1 MMLALVFVI
10 LLALIQSESKKFNVE
25 SSFQRKLRENDYSI
39 YTLSQNENANANA
52 IDLEREQL
60 YEAYNLLHTLAQD
73 FHKPFDAPAVI
84 VVGHQTSGKSALIEA
99 IMGFQFNQVGGGTKT
114 RRPIALRMQYNPNCV
129 TPLCFL
135 TLENGKEE
143 QRSLQDIQAYIEAE
157 NKRLEKD
164 PSRSF
169 DPREINIRMEYKY
182 CPNMIVI
189 DTPGMIHPPKGRHL
203 TPQQRALAQAAREAE
218 ALVLS
223 KIRCQDYIILCVEDT
238 TDWKHSTTRNVV
250 MQADPQLQRTVLVST
265 KLDTKLPQFS
275 ESEDLDDFLRAPLI
289 HQLFSQMLGGPF
301 FTSVPS
307 GRVGTSKEFESNEE
321 FVDSVR
327 YAERND
333 RGTVVSK
340 MGAVTARAPLQHV
353 GVSRLR
359 TFLEARVED
368 CYRRNVAKIVPL
380 LQSEMRMTEAKLA
393 ATEAELN
400 ALSLERLRQAA
411 NDYRELF
418 SKELANTIQGTVRAS
433 PEEWGETLETE
444 QLRGGSFLTS
454 QQQQQPQHGSPSF
467 DQRNSAITKK
477 RPTRAV
483 HLLEEQAEYDPHRD
497 ATASSSSVAASAL
510 SMTGAMSSQDWQ
522 KIAIAHVAH
531 AQAKLFGGAQY
542 HRAMK
547 EFALAVRHLRSPIV
561 TEDEI
566 ANAAGMGDTHNG
578 VNFMRAAC
586 VIAMEKARLS
596 FDPALEALAQRSEHI
611 MKRLFPIVQ
620 HLVRTSNGGGSSSS
634 SSSST
639 LHVQV
644 RPFQDIIRR
653 IYDRFI
659 EETLRECVLRCKDD
673 LSGMTDYVTF
683 DVEERGGSLG
693 SGAGSTIYSALP
705 TPRRVAEIW
714 QMAVDRRQQNQVG
727 ASSGRLLNP
736 ADTALGFGE
745 VMEGGGS
752 LGVDDDD
759 ADEEEDGWTGD
770 VGNDNDDEDDDDV
783 DVAIFGNAKRSS
795 SSPKSRRSNAILD
808 KVMEEWNRAN
818 GANGRRSSR
827 RNMNPLDK
835 RKKPLAK
842 KRVAMAKVTRPTGSV
857 HSRMPAPTPVNQQL
871 VAMPAAV
878 EEDAMLSDYYRVV
891 QLTEEMVSG
900 SSATRTSALVTAIVE
915 YIVSAWR
922 MYFARTTAMKF
933 NSFFLMSLIKRF
945 PNYLREE
952 LDKVYRGEMSE
963 VFDMTEARRELT
975 VRREHLLAEVE
986 ANGRLQQRF
995 DAIAQQLRK
1004 SGNVG
1009 GGGGGSAEKKHGD
1022 RSSIVSSSSGISS
1035 GIGGSSS
1042 SYGGDAMDIQQ
1053 DELDDLFDVEP
1064 MTPPS
1069 GRRRR
1074 VFPSSPG
1081 SKARD
1086 ILRRDEKAAGEYSA
1100 ANIDVN
1106 AVSRAAD
1113 TAQEHTKDTPRKKA
1127 PDDSS
1132 HYHNERHENQE
1143 SDPGLFD
1150 S

>member
-1 MMLALVFVI
+1 MV
-10 LLALIQSESKKFNVE
+10 
-25 SSFQRKLRENDYSI
+25 
-39 YTLSQNENANANA
+39 
-52 IDLEREQL
+52 
-60 YEAYNLLHTLAQD
+60 QD

-238 TDWKHSTTRNVV
+238 TDWKHATTRNVV
-250 MQADPQLQRTVLVST
+250 MQADPQLLRTVLVST
-265 KLDTKLPQFS
+265 KLDTKVPQFS
-275 ESEDLDDFLRAPLI
+275 EAEDLEDYLRAPLI

-307 GRVGTSKEFESNEE
+307 GRVGQSKDFESNED
-321 FVDSVR
+321 FVDSIR
-327 YAERND
+327 RAERND
-333 RGTVVSK
+333 RGAVLAK
-340 MGAVTARAPLQHV
+340 MGPVSARASLQCV

-359 TFLEARVED
+359 SFLEARVED

-380 LQSEMRMTEAKLA
+380 LQSELRLTESKLA

-400 ALSLERLRQAA
+400 ALSMDRLRQAA
-411 NDYRELF
+411 NEYRESF
-418 SKELANTIQGTVRAS
+418 AKELANVIQGTVRAS
-433 PEEWGETLETE
+433 PEEWGETLELE
-444 QLRGGSFLTS
+444 QLRGGSFLAH
-454 QQQQQPQHGSPSF
+454 QQPAF
-467 DQRNSAITKK
+467 D
-477 RPTRAV
+477 
-483 HLLEEQAEYDPHRD
+483 RD
-497 ATASSSSVAASAL
+497 AAEGRSTSLGGSKGRGARVSAFGDEAYASSQGAGATGHAAGRSLAP
-510 SMTGAMSSQDWQ
+510 QDWQ
-522 KIAIAHVAH
+522 RVALTQVAH

-547 EFALAVRHLRSPIV
+547 EFALAVRHLRTPAVS
-561 TEDEI
+561 EDEI

-586 VIAMEKARLS
+586 VIAMEKARQS

-620 HLVRTSNGGGSSSS
+620 HLVRTSSASSSS
-634 SSSST
+634 VAT
-639 LHVQV
+639 HIQV
-644 RPFQDIIRR
+644 RPFQEIVRR
-653 IYDRFI
+653 IYERFI
-659 EETLRECVLRCKDD
+659 EETLRECVVRCKDD

-683 DVEERGGSLG
+683 DIEERGGSLG
-693 SGAGSTIYSALP
+693 SGADGAMYSTLP

-714 QMAVDRRQQNQVG
+714 QMAVDRRQQTTTTTP
-727 ASSGRLLNP
+727 ASALHP
-736 ADTALGFGE
+736 ADSG
-745 VMEGGGS
+745 VS
-752 LGVDDDD
+752 LEAGDEDADDG
-759 ADEEEDGWTGD
+759 AVDEEETSSATE
-770 VGNDNDDEDDDDV
+770 VDDEDDD
-783 DVAIFGNAKRSS
+783 VAVFGR
-795 SSPKSRRSNAILD
+795 SRRSSGRSGSRPIGRRSGGTSVLD
-808 KVMEEWNRAN
+808 RVMEEWTKAN
-818 GANGRRSSR
+818 DPQRQTKRSASVVPRRRRSSVSASSVAKS
-827 RNMNPLDK
+827 LKTK
-835 RKKPLAK
+835 RA
-842 KRVAMAKVTRPTGSV
+842 ASTSSAASTTT
-857 HSRMPAPTPVNQQL
+857 ATPVPSHQQL

-933 NSFFLMSLIKRF
+933 NSFFLMSFVKRF

-975 VRREHLLAEVE
+975 LRREQLLAEAD
-986 ANGRLQQRF
+986 ANNRLQQRF

-1004 SGNVG
+1004 
-1009 GGGGGSAEKKHGD
+1009 A
-1022 RSSIVSSSSGISS
+1022 SSSSATTSAS
-1035 GIGGSSS
+1035 GGGDGR
-1042 SYGGDAMDIQQ
+1042 GGDAVGADGTTGESSE
-1053 DELDDLFDVEP
+1053 DEDLLADLHDVRPP
-1064 MTPPS
+1064 MGAS
-1069 GRRRR
+1069 GVRRRR
-1074 VFPSSPG
+1074 VASGVPSRRVR
-1081 SKARD
+1081 ATRD
-1086 ILRRDEKAAGEYSA
+1086 VRRKGDEVAAGGYSA
-1100 ANIDVN
+1100 ANVDVHGGTSG
-1106 AVSRAAD
+1106 VD
-1113 TAQEHTKDTPRKKA
+1113 GG
-1127 PDDSS
+1127 DSS
-1132 HYHNERHENQE
+1132 RPGASTETQTAGISSAEPDEDGDADGGSASSSAGRGGG
-1143 SDPGLFD
+1143 SDG
-1150 S
+1150 SRKR

>member
-1 MMLALVFVI
+1 
-10 LLALIQSESKKFNVE
+10 
-25 SSFQRKLRENDYSI
+25 
-39 YTLSQNENANANA
+39 
-52 IDLEREQL
+52 
-60 YEAYNLLHTLAQD
+60 
-73 FHKPFDAPAVI
+73 
-84 VVGHQTSGKSALIEA
+84 
-99 IMGFQFNQVGGGTKT
+99 
-114 RRPIALRMQYNPNCV
+114 MQYNPNCV

-164 PSRSF
+164 SSRSF

-238 TDWKHSTTRNVV
+238 TDWKHATTRNVV

-275 ESEDLDDFLRAPLI
+275 ESEDIEDFLRAPLI
-289 HQLFSQMLGGPF
+289 HQLFSQILGGPF

-307 GRVGTSKEFESNEE
+307 GRVGSSKEFQSNEE

-327 YAERND
+327 FTERND
-333 RGTVVSK
+333 RETIASK
-340 MGAVTARAPLQHV
+340 MGAVNARVPLQNV

-359 TFLEARVED
+359 AFLEARVED

-380 LQSEMRMTEAKLA
+380 LQSEMRMTEAKLKI
-393 ATEAELN
+393 TEAELN
-400 ALSLERLRQAA
+400 ALSLDRLRQAA

-418 SKELANTIQGTVRAS
+418 SKELANAIQGTVRAS
-433 PEEWGETLETE
+433 PQEWGETLEIE
-444 QLRGGSFLTS
+444 QIRGGSFIT
-454 QQQQQPQHGSPSF
+454 QQQPQYGAQFIDNRNPSVP
-467 DQRNSAITKK
+467 KK
-477 RPTRAV
+477 HSTRAT
-483 HLLEEQAEYDPHRD
+483 HLFGDQAEYDPRLD
-497 ATASSSSVAASAL
+497 ETATSSAL
-510 SMTGAMSSQDWQ
+510 SMKGPMSPQDWQ

-547 EFALAVRHLRSPIV
+547 EFALAVRHLRSPDV

-586 VIAMEKARLS
+586 VIAMGKARLS

-620 HLVRTSNGGGSSSS
+620 HLVRTSSDS

-639 LHVQV
+639 LHMHV
-644 RPFQDIIRR
+644 RPFQDIVQR
-653 IYDRFI
+653 IYDQFI
-659 EETLRECVLRCKDD
+659 EDTLKECVLRCKDD

-714 QMAVDRRQQNQVG
+714 QMAVDRRQQSHVT
-727 ASSGRLLNP
+727 GRSVNP
-736 ADTALGFGE
+736 ADTALGFDE
-745 VMEGGGS
+745 VMQGDEQMEIDDERDAS
-752 LGVDDDD
+752 VD
-759 ADEEEDGWTGD
+759 DEEED
-770 VGNDNDDEDDDDV
+770 DDIV
-783 DVAIFGNAKRSS
+783 IFGSTKKSS
-795 SSPKSRRSNAILD
+795 NSKFRQSNAIFN
-808 KVMEEWNRAN
+808 KVMDEWNKAN
-818 GANGRRSSR
+818 GANNRNPTSKIQLGSSR
-827 RNMNPLDK
+827 KKLVKK
-835 RKKPLAK
+835 RAAVAK
-842 KRVAMAKVTRPTGSV
+842 KLSQPASMY
-857 HSRMPAPTPVNQQL
+857 SRMPAPTTANQQL
-871 VAMPAAV
+871 VTMPAAI

-963 VFDMTEARRELT
+963 VFDMTKARCELT
-975 VRREHLLAEVE
+975 LRREHLLAEVE

-995 DAIAQQLRK
+995 DAIAQQLRR
-1004 SGNVG
+1004 SGKF
-1009 GGGGGSAEKKHGD
+1009 GSSPTENNGD
-1022 RSSIVSSSSGISS
+1022 SSGYS
-1035 GIGGSSS
+1035 G
-1042 SYGGDAMDIQQ
+1042 
-1053 DELDDLFDVEP
+1053 
-1064 MTPPS
+1064 
-1069 GRRRR
+1069 
-1074 VFPSSPG
+1074 
-1081 SKARD
+1081 
-1086 ILRRDEKAAGEYSA
+1086 
-1100 ANIDVN
+1100 
-1106 AVSRAAD
+1106 
-1113 TAQEHTKDTPRKKA
+1113 
-1127 PDDSS
+1127 DSI
-1132 HYHNERHENQE
+1132 EM
-1143 SDPGLFD
+1143 
-1150 S
+1150 

>member
-1 MMLALVFVI
+1 MV
-10 LLALIQSESKKFNVE
+10 
-25 SSFQRKLRENDYSI
+25 
-39 YTLSQNENANANA
+39 
-52 IDLEREQL
+52 
-60 YEAYNLLHTLAQD
+60 QD

-238 TDWKHSTTRNVV
+238 TDWKHATTRNVV
-250 MQADPQLQRTVLVST
+250 MQADPQLLRTVLVST
-265 KLDTKLPQFS
+265 KLDTKVPQFS
-275 ESEDLDDFLRAPLI
+275 EAEDLEDYLRAPLI

-307 GRVGTSKEFESNEE
+307 GRVGQSKDFESNED
-321 FVDSVR
+321 FVDSIR
-327 YAERND
+327 RAERND
-333 RGTVVSK
+333 RGAVLAK
-340 MGAVTARAPLQHV
+340 MGPVSARASLQCV

-380 LQSEMRMTEAKLA
+380 LQSELRLTESKLA

-400 ALSLERLRQAA
+400 ALSMDRLRQAA
-411 NDYRELF
+411 NEYRESF
-418 SKELANTIQGTVRAS
+418 AKELANVIQGTVRAS
-433 PEEWGETLETE
+433 PEEWGETLELE
-444 QLRGGSFLTS
+444 QLRGGSFLAH
-454 QQQQQPQHGSPSF
+454 QQPTF
-467 DQRNSAITKK
+467 D
-477 RPTRAV
+477 
-483 HLLEEQAEYDPHRD
+483 RD
-497 ATASSSSVAASAL
+497 ASEGRSTSLGGSNGRGARSSAFGDEAYASSHGAGATGHAAGRSLAP
-510 SMTGAMSSQDWQ
+510 QDWQ
-522 KIAIAHVAH
+522 RVALTQVAH

-547 EFALAVRHLRSPIV
+547 EFALAVRHLRTPAVS
-561 TEDEI
+561 EDEI

-586 VIAMEKARLS
+586 VIAMEKARQS

-620 HLVRTSNGGGSSSS
+620 HLVRTSSASSSS
-634 SSSST
+634 SAASSVAT
-639 LHVQV
+639 HIQV
-644 RPFQDIIRR
+644 RPFQEIVRR
-653 IYDRFI
+653 IYERFI
-659 EETLRECVLRCKDD
+659 EETLRECVVRCKDD

-683 DVEERGGSLG
+683 DIEERGGSLG
-693 SGAGSTIYSALP
+693 SGADGAMYSTLP

-714 QMAVDRRQQNQVG
+714 QMAVDRRQQTTTP
-727 ASSGRLLNP
+727 SPLHP
-736 ADTALGFGE
+736 ADSS
-745 VMEGGGS
+745 VS
-752 LGVDDDD
+752 LEADEDE
-759 ADEEEDGWTGD
+759 AEDEEETSSA
-770 VGNDNDDEDDDDV
+770 VEEDDDD
-783 DVAIFGNAKRSS
+783 DVAVFGR
-795 SSPKSRRSNAILD
+795 SRRPSGRSGAGPTGRRSGGASVLD
-808 KVMEEWNRAN
+808 RVMEEWTKAN
-818 GANGRRSSR
+818 DPQRQTKRSASVVPRRRRSSVSASSVAKS
-827 RNMNPLDK
+827 LKTK
-835 RKKPLAK
+835 RA
-842 KRVAMAKVTRPTGSV
+842 ASTMAAATT
-857 HSRMPAPTPVNQQL
+857 APTVPSHQQL

-933 NSFFLMSLIKRF
+933 NSFFLMSFVKRF
-945 PNYLREE
+945 PLYLREE

-963 VFDMTEARRELT
+963 VFDMTEARRELSL
-975 VRREHLLAEVE
+975 RREQLLAEAD
-986 ANGRLQQRF
+986 ANNRLQQRF

-1004 SGNVG
+1004 ASSSASSAAG
-1009 GGGGGSAEKKHGD
+1009 GGDERGRDAVGADGATSA
-1022 RSSIVSSSSGISS
+1022 SSE
-1035 GIGGSSS
+1035 
-1042 SYGGDAMDIQQ
+1042 
-1053 DELDDLFDVEP
+1053 DEDLLADLHDVRPP
-1064 MTPPS
+1064 MGANGT
-1069 GRRRR
+1069 RRRR
-1074 VFPSSPG
+1074 VASGGPSRRGRAP
-1081 SKARD
+1081 RD
-1086 ILRRDEKAAGEYSA
+1086 GRRQGDEVAAGGYSA
-1100 ANIDVN
+1100 ANVDVHGG
-1106 AVSRAAD
+1106 ASGVAGG
-1113 TAQEHTKDTPRKKA
+1113 
-1127 PDDSS
+1127 DSS
-1132 HYHNERHENQE
+1132 RPDASAETQTAGVSSAEPDEDGDADGSSASASSGR
-1143 SDPGLFD
+1143 SGGG
-1150 S
+1150 SGGSRKR